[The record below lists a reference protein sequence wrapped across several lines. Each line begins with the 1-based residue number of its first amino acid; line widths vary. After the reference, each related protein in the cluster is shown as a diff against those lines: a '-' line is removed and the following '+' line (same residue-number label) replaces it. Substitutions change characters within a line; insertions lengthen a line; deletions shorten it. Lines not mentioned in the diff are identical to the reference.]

1 MVKIVHHVRFSSRLK
16 TAIQVINPAV
26 VGANKRLPVARLGL
40 ANPCAAMPANVV
52 HCKDVSVLAAH
63 DNNVV
68 LSNLQ
73 KLVVASLWDLA
84 RVKRVNP
91 AFEN

>member
-1 MVKIVHHVRFSSRLK
+1 MVEIAHHVRFSSRLK

-73 KLVVASLWDLA
+73 KLVVARLWDLA